1 MRSKAVLLTAATLAT
16 SFLIYGAAD
25 AQSRRPGVIVVQPRS
40 YLDPG
45 KVVPVGSMSQYV
57 TAGSI
62 YSSPAPTLQ
71 AQPQYEAL
79 PPRIGAGRNPFPK
92 VYLTPPLNQGQ

>member
-1 MRSKAVLLTAATLAT
+1 MRFEAVFLTAVTLAT
-16 SFLIYGAAD
+16 GFLISAGAE

-45 KVVPVGSMSQYV
+45 NVVPVGSMSQYV
-57 TAGSI
+57 TAGSV

-71 AQPQYEAL
+71 AQPFNEAL

-92 VYLTPPLNQGQ
+92 VYLTPPLNPAR